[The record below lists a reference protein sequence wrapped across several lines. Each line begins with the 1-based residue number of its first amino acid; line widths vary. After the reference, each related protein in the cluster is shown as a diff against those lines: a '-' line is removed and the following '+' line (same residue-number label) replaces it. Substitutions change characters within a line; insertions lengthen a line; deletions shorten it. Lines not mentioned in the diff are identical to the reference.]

1 MCPNRIIY
9 DVSLVVDEKESLLL
23 WPCVEIGNE
32 KVDPLRDSRVMKMLR
47 KLDISDCS
55 VTWSFGQEG
64 KKEHQRLK
72 SADSI
77 ATNTLGQFSTLP
89 ERSYIPS
96 VHPLIN

>member
-1 MCPNRIIY
+1 
-9 DVSLVVDEKESLLL
+9 VDEKESLLL

-32 KVDPLRDSRVMKMLR
+32 NVDPLRDSRVMKMLR

-77 ATNTLGQFSTLP
+77 ATNTLGQFLVRTSTTHVSKFSTLP
-89 ERSYIPS
+89 ERSYIRS